1 MKVTKVHLYAMCK
14 VLMSLARLPVL
25 QICGTITSSGAA
37 RPEALAQ
44 PVYTINT
51 CIVLAITLF
60 LQYSDPYTR
69 PMLQRRASQ
78 TKSKSMPCLV
88 LMMSFLMCCIRCFN
102 SPFQHFTVPRS
113 HTSVHDHC
121 TLLSLH
127 AKGSTKAKEAAMTP
141 LPDASNSEEQ
151 DADHPAEG
159 APEEVRQ
166 FDVQSDRRAS

>member
-1 MKVTKVHLYAMCK
+1 MTKVHLYAVCK

-25 QICGTITSSGAA
+25 QICGIITSSGAA

-44 PVYTINT
+44 PVYTISNT

-60 LQYSDPYTR
+60 LHYSDPYTQT
-69 PMLQRRASQ
+69 MLQRRASQ

-88 LMMSFLMCCIRCFN
+88 LMMSFVMCCIRCLS

-113 HTSVHDHC
+113 HPSVHDHY

-127 AKGSTKAKEAAMTP
+127 AKGSTKATEAAMSP
-141 LPDASNSEEQ
+141 LPDASNSEAQ
-151 DADHPAEG
+151 DADQPAKG
-159 APEEVRQ
+159 RLKG
-166 FDVQSDRRAS
+166 